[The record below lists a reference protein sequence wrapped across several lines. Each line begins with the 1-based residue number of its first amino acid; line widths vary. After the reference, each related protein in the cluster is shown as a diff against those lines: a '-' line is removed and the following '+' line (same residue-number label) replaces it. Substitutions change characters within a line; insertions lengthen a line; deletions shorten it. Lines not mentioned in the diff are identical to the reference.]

1 MKLAIVFPGQGS
13 QSPGMLAELAAQH
26 AVVGQTFSEASELLG
41 YDLWELSQSGT
52 DEQLKQTEI
61 TQPLMFVSGVAV
73 WRVWSEQQLPAP
85 AFVAGHSL
93 GEYAALTAAGVF
105 DFRHAVGLVALRG
118 KLMAEAV
125 EPGVGGMAALLG
137 MDDGAVDALCRE
149 LSRDDA
155 IVEAVN
161 FNSPGQVVISGHLA
175 ALDNACSVARDKGAR
190 KAMVLPVSVPNHSSL
205 MSPVEVPLAQAIDQA
220 NVGDACIP
228 VVQNASARVPTDLDE
243 LLGSLKKHVT
253 SPVYWTDS
261 VRYFAA
267 QGVTAVVE
275 MGPGK
280 VLAGLCKRIDRSLQA
295 LPVESP
301 ATLQKAIDSLS
312 VEKA

>member
-26 AVVGQTFSEASELLG
+26 AVVGQTFAEASEVLG
-41 YDLWELSQSGT
+41 YDLWDLCQSGSE
-52 DEQLKQTEI
+52 EQLKQTEV

-73 WRVWSEQQLPAP
+73 WRVWSEHNAPAP

-105 DFRHAVGLVALRG
+105 DFRDAVGLVALRG

-137 MDDGAVDALCRE
+137 MDDAAVVELCQKLSAADAV
-149 LSRDDA
+149 
-155 IVEAVN
+155 VEAVN

-175 ALDNACSVARDKGAR
+175 ALENACAAARENGAR
-190 KAMVLPVSVPNHSSL
+190 KAMLLPVSVPNHSSL
-205 MSPVEVPLAQAIDQA
+205 MSPVEAPLALAIERA
-220 NVGDACIP
+220 RPKDAGIP
-228 VVQNASARVPTDLDE
+228 VVQNVTARVPADGAE
-243 LLGSLKKHVT
+243 LIDSLKKHVT

-261 VRYFAA
+261 VRHFS
-267 QGVTAVVE
+267 QNGVTAVVE

-280 VLAGLCKRIDRSLQA
+280 VLAGLCKRIDRGLQA

-301 ATLQKAIDSLS
+301 ATLQKALDSLS
-312 VEKA
+312 VEQA